1 VQQDDSNKTNELL
14 LNVLGG
20 EFLRARKIR
29 VRLVSVIPKKAADAG
44 TTPK

>member
-1 VQQDDSNKTNELL
+1 MQQDDSNKTNELL

-20 EFLRARKIR
+20 EFLKARKIR
-29 VRLVSVIPKKAADAG
+29 VRLVSAIPKKTADTG